1 MDWDNFNYAPIK
13 KSMVIKRIMIRVHNN
28 YRYTDSRIMYLP
40 VCTNSTIKHAASY
53 NIVTDRMRYDS
64 HSHHCNMC
72 GQNPKTIFKNN
83 TNFKRYFVKQEIK
96 NGTEDY

>member
-1 MDWDNFNYAPIK
+1 MDYDNFNYAPIQK
-13 KSMVIKRIMIRVHNN
+13 CTPIKRIMIRVHKNK
-28 YRYTDSRIMYLP
+28 YKESKTMYLP

-53 NIVTDRMRYDS
+53 NIDIDRMRYDS

-72 GQNPKTIFKNN
+72 GQNLKTISKNN